1 MKSLDPESDEEDQE
15 AEENLETLKA
25 HLKECQRLGKYVE
38 AQMTQNR
45 ITELKERLVTTKI
58 DKLKTSQAKEMKIYQ
73 DTHEKEHA
81 NLTDT
86 WQKKL
91 ADFEARSQDDEAAL
105 LAISNRRS
113 WTTVGLRPKARSPRS
128 LTPHRRSSRSRSAR
142 RCWQNKACSAD
153 LS

>member
-1 MKSLDPESDEEDQE
+1 MQMKSLDPESDEEDQE

-105 LAISNRRS
+105 LAKQQKELDDCRAEAEGKVPEKPHATQEIVSLKKREEMLAKQ
-113 WTTVGLRPKARSPRS
+113 GL
-128 LTPHRRSSRSRSAR
+128 
-142 RCWQNKACSAD
+142 
-153 LS
+153 